1 MEEGRGK
8 QNIKE
13 GGMNKKL
20 IVILVLIGLAL
31 ILIFQNTQSVSL
43 NFFFWSLVM
52 PLVVLVMTLFV
63 LGFIIGFLAGRVRNS
78 KGLNKISKP
87 RPKG

>member
-1 MEEGRGK
+1 
-8 QNIKE
+8 
-13 GGMNKKL
+13 MNKKL

-52 PLVVLVMTLFV
+52 PLVVLVVTLFV
-63 LGFIIGFLAGRVRNS
+63 LGLVIGVLVGRIRNS
-78 KGLNKISKP
+78 RGLNKKA
-87 RPKG
+87 

>member
-1 MEEGRGK
+1 
-8 QNIKE
+8 
-13 GGMNKKL
+13 MNKKL

-52 PLVVLVMTLFV
+52 PLVDLVMTLFV

-78 KGLNKISKP
+78 KGLNKNA
-87 RPKG
+87 

>member
-1 MEEGRGK
+1 M
-8 QNIKE
+8 KE
-13 GGMNKKL
+13 GAMNKKL

-78 KGLNKISKP
+78 KGLNKNA
-87 RPKG
+87 

>member
-1 MEEGRGK
+1 M
-8 QNIKE
+8 KE

-20 IVILVLIGLAL
+20 IVVLVLIGLAL

-52 PLVVLVMTLFV
+52 PLLFLVMTLFA
-63 LGFIIGFLAGRVRNS
+63 LGFVIGFLGAKM
-78 KGLNKISKP
+78 KGP
-87 RPKG
+87 RDEKFESRRSI